1 MPMICQDK
9 DLYITTMQAF
19 SAAQV
24 EYVVIGTFGLLLHGF
39 IADDYVVNDC
49 DVLLGGGE
57 ENLKRAWETVAG
69 AGWQTFLWEQQL
81 DSFPSANELKGKY
94 YIRARKANASI
105 DLCFEYH
112 EIDVEQWLERKKQI
126 NQVFVADC
134 EDIIGLKRKNDRE
147 KDRLVLAKLKQ
158 IS

>member
-1 MPMICQDK
+1 MNCPDK
-9 DLYITTMQAF
+9 SLYIKTMQAF

-24 EYVVIGTFGLLLHGF
+24 RYVVIGTFGLLLHGF

-49 DVLLGGGE
+49 DVLLGVGE
-57 ENLKRAWETVAG
+57 ENLRGAWEVLAG

-81 DSFPSANELKGKY
+81 NSFPSANELKGKY

-105 DLCFEYH
+105 DLCFEYDD
-112 EIDVEQWLERKKQI
+112 INAEQWLERKEQF
-126 NQVFVADC
+126 NQVFVANS

-147 KDRLVLAKLKQ
+147 KDRLLLAKLKQ
-158 IS
+158 VR